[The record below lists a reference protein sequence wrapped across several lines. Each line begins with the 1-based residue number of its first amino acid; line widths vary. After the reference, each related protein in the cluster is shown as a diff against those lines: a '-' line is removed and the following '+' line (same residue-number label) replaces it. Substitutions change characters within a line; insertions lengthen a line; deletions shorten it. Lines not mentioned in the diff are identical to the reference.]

1 MALAI
6 VKGLSDSLKYHQ
18 LTEIKVNLIP
28 PESQG
33 SKLKSKEGLS
43 SQSYQVQAELE
54 LNLSAIER
62 LKKRAGRFVL
72 ATNDLEKKRLS
83 SEDILKKYKGQQA
96 PERGFSFL
104 KDPGFFA
111 DSVFL
116 KSPHRIE
123 VMAMLMGLCLL
134 VYTIGQR
141 QLRLNLK
148 QQETG
153 LKNQLGKLTDRPT
166 LRWIFQNFQG
176 IHLRPIQDNQKIS
189 NLTDEMRNI
198 LRFFSK
204 PCQEYYLLS

>member
-1 MALAI
+1 MSFRLRR
-6 VKGLSDSLKYHQ
+6 
-18 LTEIKVNLIP
+18 ER
-28 PESQG
+28 
-33 SKLKSKEGLS
+33 SKLKSKDDLP

-72 ATNDLEKKRLS
+72 ATNKLAKQRLS

-96 PERGFSFL
+96 PERAFSFL
-104 KDPGFFA
+104 ISKTPA
-111 DSVFL
+111 FL
-116 KSPHRIE
+116 PTVSFSNLPTESRSWPCSRCS
-123 VMAMLMGLCLL
+123 CLL

-153 LKNQLGKLTDRPT
+153 LKNQLGKSTDRPT

-176 IHLRPIQDNQKIS
+176 IHL
-189 NLTDEMRNI
+189 
-198 LRFFSK
+198 
-204 PCQEYYLLS
+204 

>member
-1 MALAI
+1 M
-6 VKGLSDSLKYHQ
+6 
-18 LTEIKVNLIP
+18 P
-28 PESQG
+28 
-33 SKLKSKEGLS
+33 
-43 SQSYQVQAELE
+43 
-54 LNLSAIER
+54 AIER

-72 ATNDLEKKRLS
+72 ATNELEKKRLS

-104 KDPGFFA
+104 KDPCFFA

-141 QLRLNLK
+141 QVRLNLK

-189 NLTDEMRNI
+189 NLTDERRNI
-198 LRFFSK
+198 LRFFPK